1 MLHDFLMDRMAKLL
15 VEKPELRLKAN
26 LQKLLD
32 ELNNDDIEA
41 NCWSCHVQI
50 DNDLWLVVPSMPK
63 NAPNL
68 IIFHRGEIAVE
79 FGGFFCKP
87 LIQFHLPTVADDN
100 EEPAVQEPQSLPPD
114 SQ

>member
-1 MLHDFLMDRMAKLL
+1 MTWIIVLSQLESIHST
-15 VEKPELRLKAN
+15 EIGKPA
-26 LQKLLD
+26 
-32 ELNNDDIEA
+32 
-41 NCWSCHVQI
+41 
-50 DNDLWLVVPSMPK
+50 
-63 NAPNL
+63 
-68 IIFHRGEIAVE
+68 GEIAVE